1 MKLCENDIENLILDF
16 LTKFLLSNLWC
27 PGPSH
32 FNMTSNDLFSFLDN
46 DNDDSEVSDSETA
59 LMQVDNAS
67 STTPTNKRP
76 ATSPVPETRIKSPP
90 SSPPLEDGPPTK
102 RKRLDIAS
110 TSVPAVVVDEF
121 ETEAKR
127 EVAASAGLTGATE
140 TAGSR
145 LELRYQVRLHWSFL
159 ELLAD
164 CRF

>member
-1 MKLCENDIENLILDF
+1 LCENDIQDLILDF
-16 LTKFLLSNLWC
+16 LTNFLHPTELC
-27 PGPSH
+27 GGPSH
-32 FNMTSNDLFSFLDN
+32 FNMASNDLFSFLNN
-46 DNDDSEVSDSETA
+46 DNDSEISDSETA
-59 LMQVDNAS
+59 LNAMQVDNVS
-67 STTPTNKRP
+67 NTTPSNKRP
-76 ATSPVPETRIKSPP
+76 ATSPVPEMRMYSLSP
-90 SSPPLEDGPPTK
+90 SPPLEGGPPAK

-110 TSVPAVVVDEF
+110 TSAPAVVVDEF

-145 LELRYQVRLHWSFL
+145 LELRYQARLHWSFL